1 MKFIRLATLA
11 ALALA
16 AVAPAHA
23 LDDVKV
29 ITSTGTHHFQVEIA
43 ADDASREKGLMFRKY
58 LPADRGML
66 FEFDKEAT
74 QTFWMKNT
82 PLSLDLVFIDGHG
95 KVVTIAANA
104 EPESEDIIASSAPS
118 KAVLELNAGAA
129 AAIGLKDGDR
139 VEFPFFAK

>member
-1 MKFIRLATLA
+1 MNRIWLRTLT
-11 ALALA
+11 ALALG
-16 AVAPAHA
+16 VATPAYA
-23 LDDVKV
+23 LEDVNV
-29 ITSTGTHHFQVEIA
+29 VTSTGPHHFQVEIA
-43 ADDASREKGLMFRKY
+43 ADDASREQGLMFRKY

-66 FEFDKEAT
+66 FEFDKEAI

-104 EPESEDIIASSAPS
+104 EPESEAIIASSAPS

-129 AAIGLKDGDR
+129 AAIGLKDGDQA
-139 VEFPFFAK
+139 EFPFFAK